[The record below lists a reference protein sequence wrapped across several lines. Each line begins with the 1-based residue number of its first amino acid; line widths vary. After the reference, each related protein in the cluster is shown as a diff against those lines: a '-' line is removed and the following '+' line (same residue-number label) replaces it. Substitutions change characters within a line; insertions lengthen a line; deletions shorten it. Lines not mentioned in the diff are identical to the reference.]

1 MIVQDKNINRIL
13 EKIGK
18 IADSE
23 NVEIYAVGGFARDF
37 LLKRKTKDID
47 FVVVGKGIEFA
58 KKVAKV
64 LGKKKVVT
72 YERFETAMFV
82 YKNLNLE
89 FVSARSEIYD
99 ENSRKPKVERA
110 NLKSDQL
117 RRDFTINALAF
128 GLNEEN
134 FGKLY
139 DPFEGEIALN
149 NKIIRTPLDPE
160 ITFSEDPLRILRAI
174 RFASQ
179 LNFKIETKTFEAA
192 TKMRERLKIIS
203 QERVTDEFVKILNS
217 PKPSIGLKLLEETGI
232 LKMILPEIFAW
243 NENELLFEFVDNVSA
258 KSKKLELRFS
268 ALLYKI
274 NWENSTHLEANS
286 RKVAYSTK
294 LSKICKRLKLPID
307 FGQEIEALTSLLPLT
322 LKVFKLDFEKNFT
335 LEKQRRYL
343 KIVGKYFDEVWFLAK
358 ILQKILKL
366 NFQDQK
372 TFELLKYLDKKENL
386 TDFNLALDGSEIIKI
401 SQIGQGP
408 EIGKLKDSLE
418 EAVLEGIVKNENE
431 ALKKYLTELL

>member
-1 MIVQDKNINRIL
+1 MNQIL

-23 NVEIYAVGGFARDF
+23 KVEVYAVGGFARDF
-37 LLKRKTKDID
+37 LLNRKTKDID
-47 FVVVGKGIEFA
+47 FVVVGKGIKFA
-58 KKVAKV
+58 KKVAKI

-128 GLNEEN
+128 GLNKEN

-139 DPFEGEIALN
+139 DPFEGEIDLN

-179 LNFKIETKTFEAA
+179 LNFKIEAKTFEAA

-203 QERVTDEFVKILNS
+203 QERITDEFTKILNS

-232 LKMILPEIFAW
+232 LKMILPEIFVW
-243 NENELLFEFVDNVSA
+243 NENELLFEFVDEVST
-258 KSKKLELRFS
+258 KSQKTELRFAS
-268 ALLYKI
+268 LLYKT
-274 NWENSTHLEANS
+274 NWENPTHLESNS

-294 LSKICKRLKLPID
+294 LSKICKRFKLPIN
-307 FGQEIEALTSLLPLT
+307 FGQETESLTSLLPLT
-322 LKVFKLDFEKNFT
+322 LKVFELDFEGKFN

-343 KIVGKYFDEVWFLAK
+343 KIVGDFFDEVWFLGR
-358 ILQKILKL
+358 ILQKIMKLDFQTQTAFKRLKNL
-366 NFQDQK
+366 DQ
-372 TFELLKYLDKKENL
+372 KENL
-386 TDFNLALDGSEIIKI
+386 TDFNLALDGLEIIKI

-408 EIGKLKDSLE
+408 EIGKIKNSLE
-418 EAVLEGIVKNENE
+418 EAVLKGIVKNENKPLE
-431 ALKKYLTELL
+431 QYLLTLLKS